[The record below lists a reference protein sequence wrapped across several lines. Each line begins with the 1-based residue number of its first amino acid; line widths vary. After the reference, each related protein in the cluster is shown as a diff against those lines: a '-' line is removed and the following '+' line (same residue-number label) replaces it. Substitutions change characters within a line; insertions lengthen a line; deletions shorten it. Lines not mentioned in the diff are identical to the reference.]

1 MVSMPSFSWRS
12 SPTGPAGTAAAAA
25 AAVAVAYGS
34 AAATSAAVPSAP
46 PASSSEEASVA
57 RSNSTFSRSASC
69 SLSSSEAAATAA
81 TAAAIGAGGD
91 GIVSSG
97 AVDGDFGPPT
107 FPSSGAASLTAEED
121 VVCGVGNSSTPFGN
135 GSGSTAQAV
144 GGNLALHN
152 LGELATGR
160 GHDSARTG
168 GEPSGSVSSYRL
180 SIEEADEEVEKA
192 GGTMKASSE
201 NQNSE
206 RRMSPP
212 WDDSMLGLRGLTPDE
227 LVARVLQAEKESR
240 HWQAQHALVDRKLTD
255 LLTAMTK
262 HSRRPGGD
270 GDCNVHSGGSLNG
283 ETACVPPEDATTTGQ
298 GSSALAA
305 GSCPEQP
312 SCFSPHRGGR
322 ATETTEETPWLV
334 TPADV
339 GDAGTSLE
347 TNGALNRGCDGADE
361 AREKTARGMIDEWNG
376 DGMPISPR
384 KATIDGARGK
394 KPMLHNRGGGI
405 AVVDHASTNK
415 RSPRST
421 PVGVAAADSGDSNNR
436 NNDTKDSG
444 NSSPPQQMTFKERRA
459 VFSSNN
465 SVPALPGAVALPWSV
480 AVGKVDTC
488 NTPSLPQ
495 SSMQRTGSCTPP
507 TIAAFSPAAVEAARQ
522 NLKRSKTSAKRVSAL
537 VGVAATGTSPRRG
550 RGPPCRLSG
559 SRSSAA
565 SVTPVL
571 LSSSAASSPSTAPFT
586 PPRSRHHRGTAAA
599 APSPPAPSP
608 CSTADRFRTTPG
620 SPARLSSASSTS
632 SWVPSPQ
639 SSWAPFSPQLESPP
653 SFPKPITEMGR
664 RARAVAPDD
673 GGKLDDEEF
682 GDSDVL
688 LSVRSGFWQGWPG
701 GRCQRATGT
710 PRESSVSF
718 LPSKVDL
725 PGGGRPG
732 VRSDVG
738 IGSGTD
744 QPRHQQQQ
752 QQQQQ
757 QRRGCGTARPA
768 TGGDGAG
775 GDVSFSPGAG
785 ASSSLSGT
793 SRSWSPAVKFSP
805 SGPPSL
811 SPTHAK
817 AVSASSSSMAS
828 VILETA
834 GAAPAAP
841 ASRLPPTAPTLASR
855 ATASHPAALQPALA
869 ATEHSGSAAA
879 STPFWSGTALR
890 QKSVRL
896 QQPSV
901 SKCHVPAAAISDP
914 NLVPEN
920 DRIEGA
926 SLAAGTRD
934 VEGRDGV
941 KVCYGSFGGGGG
953 GGGGTSTRQKL
964 PDSKRSLASPQDDVA
979 ASFRGGGGGGG
990 GSVEDAWKE
999 RPPGVGPWPLFE
1011 RTREGRASLDD
1022 KLHVSNRGSAGS
1034 GGGTRKIERLTAPET
1049 KGEPTARVVIPS
1061 VAAEADP
1068 EVSIG
1073 NIGTMQASRLRALRE
1088 KMERRY
1094 SWARGTTIPATK
1106 AAATSLAVNIAA
1118 SPPIPEG
1125 SHSSFHMSAAYSRQ
1139 SQEGMVEKP
1148 WGTATS
1154 RTGVVEAH
1162 AHNNGSGPPPNQ
1174 SSEGFKLMV
1183 PGGWDPPK

>member
-1 MVSMPSFSWRS
+1 
-12 SPTGPAGTAAAAA
+12 
-25 AAVAVAYGS
+25 
-34 AAATSAAVPSAP
+34 
-46 PASSSEEASVA
+46 
-57 RSNSTFSRSASC
+57 
-69 SLSSSEAAATAA
+69 
-81 TAAAIGAGGD
+81 
-91 GIVSSG
+91 
-97 AVDGDFGPPT
+97 
-107 FPSSGAASLTAEED
+107 
-121 VVCGVGNSSTPFGN
+121 
-135 GSGSTAQAV
+135 
-144 GGNLALHN
+144 
-152 LGELATGR
+152 
-160 GHDSARTG
+160 
-168 GEPSGSVSSYRL
+168 
-180 SIEEADEEVEKA
+180 
-192 GGTMKASSE
+192 
-201 NQNSE
+201 
-206 RRMSPP
+206 
-212 WDDSMLGLRGLTPDE
+212 
-227 LVARVLQAEKESR
+227 
-240 HWQAQHALVDRKLTD
+240 
-255 LLTAMTK
+255 MTK

-270 GDCNVHSGGSLNG
+270 GGCNVYSGGSLNG
-283 ETACVPPEDATTTGQ
+283 ETARVPPEVDATTTGQ
-298 GSSALAA
+298 GSSASAA

-322 ATETTEETPWLV
+322 ATETTEETPRVV

-339 GDAGTSLE
+339 DDAGTSLE
-347 TNGALNRGCDGADE
+347 TDGARNRGCDGVDE
-361 AREKTARGMIDEWNG
+361 AREKTARGMIDEGNG

-384 KATIDGARGK
+384 KATIEGARGK
-394 KPMLHNRGGGI
+394 EPMLHSRGGGGI
-405 AVVDHASTNK
+405 AVVDQASTNK
-415 RSPRST
+415 HSPRST
-421 PVGVAAADSGDSNNR
+421 PVGVAAADSGDSNNH

-444 NSSPPQQMTFKERRA
+444 NNSPPQQLTFKERRA

-465 SVPALPGAVALPWSV
+465 SIPAPPGAVALPWSV
-480 AVGKVDTC
+480 AVGKVDTR
-488 NTPSLPQ
+488 TMPSPPQ
-495 SSMQRTGSCTPP
+495 SSLQRAGSCTPP

-522 NLKRSKTSAKRVSAL
+522 NLQRSKTSATRVSAP
-537 VGVAATGTSPRRG
+537 VAVAATGASPRRG
-550 RGPPCRLSG
+550 RGRPCRSSG

-586 PPRSRHHRGTAAA
+586 PPRSRHHRGTAGA

-639 SSWAPFSPQLESPP
+639 SSSAPFSPQLESPP
-653 SFPKPITEMGR
+653 SFPKPIAEMGG
-664 RARAVAPDD
+664 RARAVAPDG

-701 GRCQRATGT
+701 GRYQGATGT
-710 PRESSVSF
+710 PRESSVSV

-752 QQQQQ
+752 QQQ
-757 QRRGCGTARPA
+757 RGRGTARPA

-785 ASSSLSGT
+785 ATSSLSGT
-793 SRSWSPAVKFSP
+793 SRSWSPAVKYSP
-805 SGPPSL
+805 SGPPFL
-811 SPTHAK
+811 SPAHTK

-855 ATASHPAALQPALA
+855 ATASHPAALQPTPA
-869 ATEHSGSAAA
+869 ATENSGSAAA
-879 STPFWSGTALR
+879 SSPFWSGTALR

-901 SKCHVPAAAISDP
+901 SEYHVPAAAVSSP
-914 NLVPEN
+914 NLVPED

-953 GGGGTSTRQKL
+953 GGGGTSTRQEL

-979 ASFRGGGGGGG
+979 ASFRGGGGG
-990 GSVEDAWKE
+990 SVEDAWKE

-1011 RTREGRASLDD
+1011 QTREGRASLDD
-1022 KLHVSNRGSAGS
+1022 KLRVSKRGSAGS
-1034 GGGTRKIERLTAPET
+1034 GGGTRKIESSTAPET
-1049 KGEPTARVVIPS
+1049 KGEPTATVVIPS

-1073 NIGTMQASRLRALRE
+1073 NISTMQASRLRALRE
-1088 KMERRY
+1088 KMEQRY

-1106 AAATSLAVNIAA
+1106 AATTSLAVNIAA

-1125 SHSSFHMSAAYSRQ
+1125 SQSSLHMSAAYSSQ

-1148 WGTATS
+1148 WGSRTGITAPRTATS
-1154 RTGVVEAH
+1154 RTGVDETH
-1162 AHNNGSGPPPNQ
+1162 AHNNSSGPPPNQ

-1183 PGGWDPPK
+1183 PAGWDPPK